1 MIDYLVISKYVS
13 SFDYDFFFGCEV
25 KMTNGES
32 SISLHF
38 RDDVL
43 GNVHWR
49 KRDGC

>member
-38 RDDVL
+38 